1 MGFETPTADQ
11 DAQPMLL
18 RILQFYT
25 AIRLLINTF
34 VVAVSMSVTNRF
46 DPLTLTPAAC
56 TLVVLVVILWPRV
69 RRWLGKKHLTIALML
84 ATMEV
89 QLIGSGFINW
99 YFATHIVVHEQ
110 PDPPALLL
118 WLQSLGVNTIAVAPP
133 MPALVVLTGLF
144 VLTIVVSWRFRLRT
158 ALLFVLVTSVFDIA
172 LALQLEWSPTRLFL
186 EIAIV
191 VTRTVM
197 LMIIAAVIAYL
208 VGVQNRQTKALSAA
222 NAALKRQVSVVEELS
237 ISQERNRLAR
247 ELHDTLAHTLSAA
260 SVQLEATQSL
270 WSIDPDKAR
279 LTLTHAMT
287 VTRDGLSETRRALM
301 AMRASPLDDL
311 GLFLALK
318 ELCDLTRQRG
328 LSGLKLTLPARRAQ
342 LPAQVEQTIYRT
354 AQEALEN
361 ALRHANARSVALE
374 LTVDDG
380 RVRLSV
386 HDDGVGFDVAAAR
399 AAPGRFGL
407 NGLVERAALV
417 GGHVT
422 IDSAAGAGTR
432 LLLDVNLDDDTRI
445 AV

>member
-1 MGFETPTADQ
+1 
-11 DAQPMLL
+11 MLL
-18 RILQFYT
+18 RILLFYSV
-25 AIRLLINTF
+25 IRLLINTF
-34 VVAVSMSVTNRF
+34 VVAVSMSATNRF

-56 TLVVLVVILWPRV
+56 SLVVLAVILWPRV
-69 RRWLGKKHLTIALML
+69 RRRLGKRHLTIALML

-99 YFATHIVVHEQ
+99 YFATHIFVLER

-172 LALQLEWSPTRLFL
+172 LALLLEWSPTRLFS

-247 ELHDTLAHTLSAA
+247 ELHDTLAHTLSVA

-270 WSIDPDKAR
+270 WSINPDKAR

-328 LSGLKLTLPARRAQ
+328 LSGLTLTLPARRAQ

-361 ALRHANARSVALE
+361 TLRHANARSVALE
-374 LTVDDG
+374 LTVDAG
-380 RVRLSV
+380 RVMLSV
-386 HDDGVGFDVAAAR
+386 RDDGVGFDVAEAR

-422 IDSAAGAGTR
+422 IDSAVGSGTR